1 MAKKL
6 ITLFIISLVLCG
18 CSIQQKMPR
27 DLPDSDKKAVYTEKI
42 TPAIDY
48 VNELAKQKHI
58 APTLSD
64 DFFDK
69 YMDMKDFNRQKVR
82 TLAGFVAVQN
92 TIGLTEAEYQMW
104 NDIIEEADD
113 NLMTSADMEAKEKE
127 LEGLLNKA
135 IADNNLSKEEYMKN
149 LGITKTDMEAFL
161 KEMSNRF
168 YQSNEEVD
176 MAVQNLNGEKEK
188 GPFDPEEMTKTGIE
202 ETTGIQENTTETQLQ
217 QENPQESSTENPQT
231 TEKQEDSSESGRYSI
246 LPNINQEQK
255 K

>member
-69 YMDMKDFNRQKVR
+69 YMDMKIS
-82 TLAGFVAVQN
+82 
-92 TIGLTEAEYQMW
+92 IGKKSERWQV
-104 NDIIEEADD
+104 
-113 NLMTSADMEAKEKE
+113 
-127 LEGLLNKA
+127 LLPC
-135 IADNNLSKEEYMKN
+135 
-149 LGITKTDMEAFL
+149 KT
-161 KEMSNRF
+161 
-168 YQSNEEVD
+168 Q
-176 MAVQNLNGEKEK
+176 
-188 GPFDPEEMTKTGIE
+188 
-202 ETTGIQENTTETQLQ
+202 
-217 QENPQESSTENPQT
+217 
-231 TEKQEDSSESGRYSI
+231 
-246 LPNINQEQK
+246 
-255 K
+255 